1 MTYPPRTVPEDCFD
15 YYWIGDDH
23 LLVYLIDVS
32 GHGLEPARSVSVHN
46 MLRSGLLND
55 PDPAGTR
62 SGFGRT
68 EPAVPDGTAERPLLH
83 RVVRYEKSTRT
94 LRYTSAGAPP
104 AYAFTTATEKRRH
117 RNGANASS
125 TCRGRLLP
133 RNRGPSSLFR
143 LRRHSQTWK
152 NAFFSI

>member
-32 GHGLEPARSVSVHN
+32 GHGLEPALLSVSVHN
-46 MLRSGLLND
+46 MLRSGSLND

-83 RVVRYEKSTRT
+83 RVVRGLRKVHPHAALHQRRRT
-94 LRYTSAGAPP
+94 TGLRVHDRDRKT
-104 AYAFTTATEKRRH
+104 
-117 RNGANASS
+117 
-125 TCRGRLLP
+125 
-133 RNRGPSSLFR
+133 PSPQRS
-143 LRRHSQTWK
+143 
-152 NAFFSI
+152 